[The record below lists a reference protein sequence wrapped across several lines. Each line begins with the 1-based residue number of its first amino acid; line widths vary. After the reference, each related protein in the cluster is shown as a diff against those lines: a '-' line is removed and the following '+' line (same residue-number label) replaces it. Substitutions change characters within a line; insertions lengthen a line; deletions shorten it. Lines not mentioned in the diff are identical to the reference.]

1 MASIPVSVAE
11 PQPSISPVGRI
22 FGVLFSPKPTFE
34 DIVRKPSWLLP
45 MILMLIFGIAAAVGI
60 NQRMNWR
67 NYVAQQIEKSPRASQ
82 LSAEQKEQQIEIGAK
97 FAPISTYFFGSL
109 APVVIMLIVA
119 LIQLGAYNVLA
130 GAGTNFK
137 TSLAIVSHAFVP
149 SFISTLLFLVIIFL
163 KDPGTIDLNNP
174 IATNIAA
181 FLPGG
186 TPKWLDALCKNI
198 DIFVL
203 WVLTLIAIGFAATN
217 PRKLKG
223 GKSFAIAFGVF
234 AAYVVLRVGIAFVF
248 S

>member
-1 MASIPVSVAE
+1 MATIPVPMPERDAT
-11 PQPSISPVGRI
+11 ISPLGRI

-45 MILMLIFGIAAAVGI
+45 TALMLLLGVAAAVGI

-67 NYVAQQIEKSPRASQ
+67 NYVAQEIEKSPRASQ
-82 LSAEQKEQQIEIGAK
+82 LSAEDKEKQIEMGAK

-119 LIQLGAYNVLA
+119 LIQLGAYNVLG

-174 IATNIAA
+174 IATNVAA
-181 FLPGG
+181 FLPPDM
-186 TPKWLDALCKNI
+186 PKWLEALCKNI

-234 AAYVVLRVGIAFVF
+234 AAYVVLRVGIAFAF